1 MQGICSDITEK
12 IIGSAYTV
20 WNSLG
25 AGFLEKVYEK
35 ALLHEI
41 SKSGTQATAQ
51 HPLKVY
57 YDGVV
62 VGEYFVDLFVE
73 NSVIVEL
80 KAGKAI
86 EGGHL
91 AQTMNY
97 LKATCCRVGL
107 IINFSPDGVQVK
119 RIMN

>member
-73 NSVIVEL
+73 ISVIVEL

-86 EGGHL
+86 EGASRSNNELFESYVLQSGFDYKF
-91 AQTMNY
+91 Q
-97 LKATCCRVGL
+97 
-107 IINFSPDGVQVK
+107 S
-119 RIMN
+119 